1 MIKYDYSLI
10 RLTADKIKNEVIN
23 IGIAIFKDNF
33 VDVFMLKD
41 RQKLKTVTND
51 LEIEDLNKFA
61 FNLTEMSF
69 NMKKEDIL
77 SIFSNGSMKLEN
89 SGYFYLDTIE
99 QYQYKVSEMLEKLVE
114 PPTLLKR
121 QKTKNISYNYPS

>member
-77 SIFSNGSMKLEN
+77 SIFSNGSMKL
-89 SGYFYLDTIE
+89 
-99 QYQYKVSEMLEKLVE
+99 
-114 PPTLLKR
+114 
-121 QKTKNISYNYPS
+121 